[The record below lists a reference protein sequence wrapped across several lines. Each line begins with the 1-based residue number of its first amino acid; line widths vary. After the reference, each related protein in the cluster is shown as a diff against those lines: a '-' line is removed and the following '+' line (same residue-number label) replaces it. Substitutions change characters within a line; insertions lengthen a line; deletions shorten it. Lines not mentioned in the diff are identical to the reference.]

1 MKMSERKV
9 RCGVVGCGVVANEAY
24 LPAISKSAEL
34 VATCDV
40 IEERAKRSMEL
51 WGAREYYADIDEML
65 KNADIEAVFVLT
77 GMGMHAEHATKA
89 ARAGKHLL
97 IQKPLATNMLDAKR
111 VLGAVKRAGVKALVE
126 PNVQMNPTYIKA
138 KSILEEG
145 TIGEVYWFRAGLGRG
160 PPTWGEETFFTKQAG
175 GPLFDLGVYQIAALT
190 FLLGPA
196 SAVTGMAKISI
207 PERFIVP
214 EESFTEHLAHK
225 PYEPFW
231 TKLERTELS
240 KRITMEAEDNTFT
253 LINMRNGSLGC
264 VIANFVTPDGLRTG
278 VGDMPDIEIYGS
290 EGALFI
296 GGPAAI
302 SVMTK
307 RKESKYYSPDG
318 WYCISR
324 EEFPHWDYIVAST
337 EHLFD
342 CILNDKDPLP
352 SIEWGMHVSEIMI
365 KSIRSSRMG
374 RKLRVTSTFRQ
385 QPGQTLQR

>member
-1 MKMSERKV
+1 MSERKV

-126 PNVQMNPTYIKA
+126 PNVQMNPIYIKA

-214 EESFTEHLAHK
+214 EEFFTEHLAHK

-231 TKLERTELS
+231 TKLERAELS

-324 EEFPHWDYIVAST
+324 EEFPHWNYYVAST

-365 KSIRSSRMG
+365 KSIQSSRMG